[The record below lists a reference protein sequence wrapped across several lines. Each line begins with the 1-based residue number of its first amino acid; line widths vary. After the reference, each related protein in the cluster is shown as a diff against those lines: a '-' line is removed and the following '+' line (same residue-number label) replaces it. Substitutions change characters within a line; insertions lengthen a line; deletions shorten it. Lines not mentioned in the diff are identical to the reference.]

1 MYYLHVFYLF
11 FRFVSLCADNLV
23 VIFEVYPL
31 IFVPPDSAHGFV
43 VEDAQVAELLLEVVE
58 CAEIYYLVLN
68 DSNDGEGGEPGGSN
82 NEIDLTTEVLRL
94 RGITNPDEI
103 QFEDENG
110 AVIKRSWDSLSKNE

>member
-58 CAEIYYLVLN
+58 CAEIYYLVAHSGHYLHYSFAFVIACEVYLLYLFAPEGICAEEHAN
-68 DSNDGEGGEPGGSN
+68 VHEVFAGEG
-82 NEIDLTTEVLRL
+82 LVHV
-94 RGITNPDEI
+94 
-103 QFEDENG
+103 
-110 AVIKRSWDSLSKNE
+110 A